1 MNEDVGEERASL
13 LSLQE
18 RALVNLRL
26 ANADRRGLTLAE
38 LGADKNSDLANALA
52 ANPKVEI
59 RRAGPD
65 AGKLFNKARYDA
77 QSPCPSTKFF
87 TIS

>member
-1 MNEDVGEERASL
+1 MNNDNNQEVGDERASL

-18 RALVNLRL
+18 RALLNLRL

-38 LGADKNSDLANALA
+38 LGADKNPDLANALA

-59 RRAGPD
+59 RRIGRAHV
-65 AGKLFNKARYDA
+65 
-77 QSPCPSTKFF
+77 
-87 TIS
+87 